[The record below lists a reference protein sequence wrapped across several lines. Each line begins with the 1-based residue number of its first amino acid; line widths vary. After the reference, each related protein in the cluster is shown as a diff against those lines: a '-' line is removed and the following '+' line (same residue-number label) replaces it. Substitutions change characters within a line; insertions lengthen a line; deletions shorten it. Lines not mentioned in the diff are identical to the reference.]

1 MLFSKVINNSLV
13 VRNKSNIVVYK
24 DGLQIINPPK
34 DIILEDGWK
43 EHISF
48 IEEND
53 CPETIESV
61 RSSKIEEINKY
72 KISEE
77 ISSFTINGV
86 DMWYNSE
93 TRASLRSRLEAEKL
107 VKLETTLWNNGKS
120 FKFNIDG
127 ALDLLNKVEFYAAQ
141 CYDKTQEHISNIN
154 QLDSINHIKSY
165 NYTQGYPPKLS
176 FSSND

>member
-13 VRNKSNIVVYK
+13 VRNQSNIVVYK

-48 IEEND
+48 VEEND
-53 CPETIESV
+53 YPETIESA

-77 ISSFTINGV
+77 ISSFTIDGV

-120 FKFNIDG
+120 FKFDIDS

-141 CYDKTQEHISNIN
+141 CYDVTQGHLSNISNIS
-154 QLDSINHIKSY
+154 DIEKIKSY
-165 NYTQGYPPKLS
+165 PYKEGYPSKLR
-176 FSSND
+176 FVSSN